1 LDENEVAGSAWRC
14 PIPSPAKIKPWDA
27 ELPIAEG
34 PSLQELFDRYVGTVL
49 ARQASLADKATAP
62 YWEWKLF
69 EKDGF
74 GMVEIPALGE
84 FEMQFLGSESFVT
97 NTWLHGWANNSV
109 PDGFVRA
116 SSSFSDHF
124 DSEVLF
130 TEPQLPLDAANG
142 DFFCVIGCEMLGAS
156 TYAALPNKDNKG
168 DGFWLVFD
176 LPLVNFRPTP
186 LNRINTIFAMMDE
199 STQIVDRRTAMRE
212 FLIRD
217 GFSYASEEHERGFTE
232 EFTNAGHII
241 RFEYQQAEDE
251 NGIFYTLTRNYEI
264 GEQDLSV
271 EPTHPAV
278 EQNWNSLIRAPLSRP
293 VKIDYRPAKV

>member
-1 LDENEVAGSAWRC
+1 M
-14 PIPSPAKIKPWDA
+14 
-27 ELPIAEG
+27 AEG

-49 ARQASLADKATAP
+49 ARQAALADTVPAP

-69 EKDGF
+69 EKEGF
-74 GMVEIPALGE
+74 GMVEIPGLGE
-84 FEMQFLGSESFVT
+84 FEMQFLGSESFVS

-124 DSEVLF
+124 DSEILF
-130 TEPQLPLDAANG
+130 TESQLPLDVVNG

-156 TYAALPNKDNKG
+156 SYVALPNKDNKG

-199 STQIVDRRTAMRE
+199 STQIVDRPTAMRE

-232 EFTNAGHII
+232 QFTSNGRIV

-251 NGIFYTLTRNYEI
+251 NGIYYTFTRNYEI
-264 GEQDLSV
+264 GEQDLAV

-293 VKIDYRPAKV
+293 VQIDYRPAKV